1 MKRAFIIYIASWQS
15 TMYYAASVRS
25 CRGKCHKFLAVDDCN
40 LSFVTHNHCH
50 NISLNYVYSQI
61 LISGGVKNAT
71 SRLSLHS
78 TNRYYITRVSRQVLP
93 DNGTKKLSI
102 EICISPCILYALK
115 FYCLFCTLK
124 RTTHIFLH

>member
-1 MKRAFIIYIASWQS
+1 MKRAFIICITSWQS
-15 TMYYAASVRS
+15 TDVLRS
-25 CRGKCHKFLAVDDCN
+25 KCTFVPGKCYNFLAGDDYN
-40 LSFVTHNHCH
+40 LSFVTYNHCH

-78 TNRYYITRVSRQVLP
+78 TRRYYITRISRQVLP

-115 FYCLFCTLK
+115 FNCLFL
-124 RTTHIFLH
+124 R